1 MHNYGNGPDEKRPT
15 NVRKY
20 RKAFKE
26 ENLAL
31 ELQKFQSMSGYASPR
46 KRMSSMKK
54 WRCRHWK
61 KYWKSWS

>member
-31 ELQKFQSMSGYASPR
+31 EL
-46 KRMSSMKK
+46 
-54 WRCRHWK
+54 
-61 KYWKSWS
+61 